1 MITGRFVSA
10 VLFSIL
16 VPLLAVALGGAGDV
30 GTQYLITLILI
41 WSLFAI
47 GFDLVFGVAGILSFG
62 HAAFFGCG
70 AYCYAILT
78 LDYGMSGLPALALA
92 VMLGSL
98 LATLFGAIALRVN
111 GVFVALTTLALAQ
124 LIHHLIEVKL
134 KNITGGTDGLAGV
147 PRPDLWGINFYDDW
161 NYLVLVAGLF
171 LLASLA
177 NAVIRHSPFGEVLRA
192 VRQSET
198 RAQQLGYDI
207 RLYKVA
213 AFGISGAYA
222 GLAGGLLGALMMFVG
237 PDMTRWTTSGDV
249 LIMTVLGGRG
259 TFAGPVL
266 GVVLFETLKESAS
279 ALSNHWYGVLGI
291 TFVLVTLFMPGGV
304 ASLGA
309 AIFRR
314 FWNKAEKMR

>member
-1 MITGRFVSA
+1 MKTPRFSFA
-10 VLFSIL
+10 ILFSIL
-16 VPLLAVALGGAGDV
+16 VPVMAVVLGAFGDV
-30 GTQYLITLILI
+30 GTQYLIALILI

-62 HAAFFGCG
+62 HAAFFGGG

-78 LDYGMSGLPALALA
+78 LDYGVPGMAALAAATCVGASLA
-92 VMLGSL
+92 
-98 LATLFGAIALRVN
+98 AIFGAIALRVS

-124 LIHHLIEVKL
+124 LMHHLIEVKL
-134 KNITGGTDGLAGV
+134 KGITGGTDGLAGV
-147 PRPDLWGINFYDDW
+147 PRPEFFGINFYDDL

-198 RAQQLGYDI
+198 RAEQLGYDI
-207 RLYKVA
+207 RFYKVA
-213 AFGISGAYA
+213 AFSISGAYA

-237 PDMTRWTTSGDV
+237 PDMTRWMTSGDV

-266 GVVLFETLKESAS
+266 GVILFETLKESAS

-291 TFVLVTLFMPGGV
+291 VFVLVTLFMPGGV
-304 ASLGA
+304 ASLLATLFQKVRVGKG
-309 AIFRR
+309 RH
-314 FWNKAEKMR
+314 E